1 MARVF
6 RAATDGPKDLR
17 AALAALR
24 APDAPQR
31 IADLETLLADGGRKG
46 RAHGAEAR
54 GHREGCGEDEGEG
67 EVGREEIGLGLTA

>member
-24 APDAPQR
+24 DS
-31 IADLETLLADGGRKG
+31 LETQQR
-46 RAHGAEAR
+46 
-54 GHREGCGEDEGEG
+54 
-67 EVGREEIGLGLTA
+67 